1 MNKEKDGWL
10 DGWMRFPS
18 GKKVKGELHEGCVP
32 VWREE
37 ILEDISLCLCVLWP
51 SLNKDYMID

>member
-37 ILEDISLCLCVLWP
+37 ILEDIIMEKLSPLL
-51 SLNKDYMID
+51 